1 MRYQF
6 IENHREKLP
15 VRRMCK
21 VLAVSPSG
29 YYAWRE
35 RPDSR
40 LKMANDRL
48 TEEIKE
54 IHAEFE
60 GKYGS
65 PRIYQEL
72 QAKKISCSENRVAR
86 LMRKIGLR
94 AKHKRPFRVT
104 TKANP
109 AHLVAPNLLNREFDL
124 PPIL

>member
-6 IENHREKLP
+6 IENHREAFA
-15 VRRMCK
+15 VQRMCK
-21 VLAVSPSG
+21 IFAVSPSG

-35 RPDSR
+35 RPPSR

-48 TEEIKE
+48 IEKIKE

-72 QAKKISCSENRVAR
+72 RDKKIACSKNRVA
-86 LMRKIGLR
+86 
-94 AKHKRPFRVT
+94 
-104 TKANP
+104 
-109 AHLVAPNLLNREFDL
+109 
-124 PPIL
+124 